1 MRTRKDK
8 DTGMKQ
14 EVQMLVLNE
23 LFTVF
28 RYVEEIVNVEHWP
41 QLGDDY
47 TKKLKEPN
55 AVSRAAGVCRA
66 WHEKVK
72 ARRTAVLLKA
82 VGDYVHFC
90 MLGSVLHLADIDMY
104 GIYPGDMR
112 QTEVPLETRDK
123 MAVWLGSRE
132 MYAVEAVRRTI
143 EPAGDGVP
151 WELVVQSCMRG
162 FTDKPARTCTH
173 KGIAVHRVCCVHED
187 VREPAEQKEF
197 DEWHNAAYE
206 RLGMLFDLSLIHI

>member
-1 MRTRKDK
+1 MRPP
-8 DTGMKQ
+8 
-14 EVQMLVLNE
+14 VQMLVLDALLTGPFE
-23 LFTVF
+23 
-28 RYVEEIVNVEHWP
+28 EEIVDDAEVEWP
-41 QLGDDY
+41 GGDFA
-47 TKKLKEPN
+47 KKLTEP
-55 AVSRAAGVCRA
+55 AVVSRAAGVCRA

-72 ARRTAVLLKA
+72 ARRTAVLLEA

-104 GIYPGDMR
+104 GIYPGGGA
-112 QTEVPLETRDK
+112 QTFVPPETRDK

-162 FTDKPARTCTH
+162 FTDKPAMTCTH
-173 KGIAVHRVCCVHED
+173 EGIAVHRVCCVHED
-187 VREPAEQKEF
+187 AREPAEQKEF
-197 DEWHNAAYE
+197 DDWHDATYE
-206 RLGMLFDLSLIHI
+206 RLGMLFDLLNAVFKLRLH